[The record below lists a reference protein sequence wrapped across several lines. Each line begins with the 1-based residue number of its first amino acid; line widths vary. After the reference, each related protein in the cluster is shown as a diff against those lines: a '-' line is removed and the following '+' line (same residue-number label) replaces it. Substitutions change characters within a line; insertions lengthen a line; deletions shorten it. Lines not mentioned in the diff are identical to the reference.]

1 MSIETKLAGFGKNK
15 MEQCIAEP
23 VRSALMSFCEQ
34 SEEFKQA
41 IEQSDAKFDDC
52 LAAVTKNSGA
62 CLSDLEAYKRAVQFY
77 FTTAD
82 ISFSMTIN
90 MSGNNGYVPPPI
102 TVTGNPAAVTEK
114 KKIDVS
120 LDDLLDF

>member
-1 MSIETKLAGFGKNK
+1 MNEIIKGVEGS
-15 MEQCIAEP
+15 C
-23 VRSALMSFCEQ
+23 
-34 SEEFKQA
+34 
-41 IEQSDAKFDDC
+41 
-52 LAAVTKNSGA
+52 
-62 CLSDLEAYKRAVQFY
+62 SDLEVYSRAVKFY
-77 FTTAD
+77 FSTAAVH
-82 ISFSMTIN
+82 FSMTIN